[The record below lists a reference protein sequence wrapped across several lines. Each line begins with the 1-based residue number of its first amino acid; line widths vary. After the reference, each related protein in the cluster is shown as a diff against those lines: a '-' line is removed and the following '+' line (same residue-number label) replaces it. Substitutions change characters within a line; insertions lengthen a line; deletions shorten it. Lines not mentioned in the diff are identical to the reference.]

1 MVARGWANVQSVFLK
16 TTESVALPVY
26 NALPDAEEDAKARKE
41 EEAAREARDAER
53 QKRFAE
59 EKAEA

>member
-1 MVARGWANVQSVFLK
+1 MQSVFLK

-41 EEAAREARDAER
+41 EEAAREAREAER

-59 EKAEA
+59 EKAE